1 MGDNRMNNVI
11 KINFGKQSDTIDI
24 VRTAASARLQKEH
37 LLSPTS
43 ELTPLE
49 AAPSHAAEP
58 IKSLDDI
65 DRICRWYLEKSRY
78 RDYMFFVIGIN
89 FGLRVSD
96 LLRLR
101 FCDLINEDM
110 TFKREFLILEKK
122 TKNTRKARKNR
133 CIWINS
139 SVIDAV
145 MTYLEN
151 TPSVSLSD
159 YLFKNQSPNRT
170 AANKPMSRQ
179 AADNILK
186 EANRALGLNI
196 KMSTHTL
203 RKTFAYHQMAM
214 SNHDPRKLVLLS
226 KMFGHSTVAQTLD
239 YIGLTKEEMEDAYM
253 SLNLGSTNNYSTYCQ
268 LGETTAV
275 SA

>member
-1 MGDNRMNNVI
+1 MSNVI
-11 KINFGKQSDTIDI
+11 KVDFSSNPVIDTT
-24 VRTAASARLQKEH
+24 RAMASAKLRREC
-37 LLSPTS
+37 LLSPAADF
-43 ELTPLE
+43 TPLE
-49 AAPSHAAEP
+49 VAPTHAAEP
-58 IKSLDDI
+58 IKNIEDI
-65 DRICRWYLEKSRY
+65 DLICKWFIDNHKW
-78 RDYMFFVIGIN
+78 RDHMYFVVGIN

-110 TFKREFLILEKK
+110 SFKREFLILEKK
-122 TKNTRKARKNR
+122 TKNTRKARRNR

-139 SVIDAV
+139 AVIDAV
-145 MTYLEN
+145 MLYLEH
-151 TPSVSLSD
+151 TEGVALDD

-170 AANKPMSRQ
+170 LENKPMSRQ

-186 EANRALGLNI
+186 EVNRALSLNLQ
-196 KMSTHTL
+196 MSTHTL

-214 SNHDPRKLVLLS
+214 SNHDPRKLVLLQ
-226 KMFGHSTVAQTLD
+226 KMFGHGSVIQTLD

-253 SLNLGSTNNYSTYCQ
+253 NLNLGSTRHYQSYCQ
-268 LGETTAV
+268 LGEIA

>member
-1 MGDNRMNNVI
+1 MNNVI
-11 KINFGKQSDTIDI
+11 NVNFGKPPDAIDAI
-24 VRTAASARLQKEH
+24 RITASARLRREQ
-37 LLSPTS
+37 LLSPTA
-43 ELTPLE
+43 EYVPLE
-49 AAPSHAAEP
+49 VAPNHTSEP

-78 RDYMFFVIGIN
+78 RDYMFFIIGIN

-101 FCDLINEDM
+101 FCDLINDDM

-122 TKNTRKARKNR
+122 TKNTRKVRKNR

-145 MTYLEN
+145 MIYLEH

-179 AADNILK
+179 TADNILK
-186 EANRALGLNI
+186 EANRAVGLNI

-214 SNHDPRKLVLLS
+214 SNHDPRKLMLLS

-253 SLNLGSTNNYSTYCQ
+253 NLNLGSTNNYSTYCQ
-268 LGETTAV
+268 LGETSAV